1 MGITGVGSSYNFV
14 YNTKTGKLSTKDG
27 SKNEFVDFCNG
38 DVKGEDTE
46 TLNHFGAYSQQ
57 RCKHQY
63 YCAVDCI
70 LQILFSSYL
79 ISPYHSINYQLQK
92 SEAFQSVHHVSFIL
106 CYIVLYNFL
115 SLIFSLIRD
124 RKLVWEDIT

>member
-1 MGITGVGSSYNFV
+1 MSMPGCIDMEEMMSLSSKACTGININAVLIRIV
-14 YNTKTGKLSTKDG
+14 
-27 SKNEFVDFCNG
+27 FC
-38 DVKGEDTE
+38 K
-46 TLNHFGAYSQQ
+46 
-57 RCKHQY
+57 
-63 YCAVDCI
+63 YCSHRI
-70 LQILFSSYL
+70 K
-79 ISPYHSINYQLQK
+79 SPYRSINHLLQK

>member
-1 MGITGVGSSYNFV
+1 MSMPGCIDMEEMMSLSSKACTGININAVLIRIV
-14 YNTKTGKLSTKDG
+14 
-27 SKNEFVDFCNG
+27 FC
-38 DVKGEDTE
+38 K
-46 TLNHFGAYSQQ
+46 
-57 RCKHQY
+57 
-63 YCAVDCI
+63 YCSHRI
-70 LQILFSSYL
+70 E
-79 ISPYHSINYQLQK
+79 SPYHSINYQLQK

>member
-1 MGITGVGSSYNFV
+1 MSMPGCIDMEEMMSLSSKACTGININAVLIRIV
-14 YNTKTGKLSTKDG
+14 
-27 SKNEFVDFCNG
+27 FC
-38 DVKGEDTE
+38 K
-46 TLNHFGAYSQQ
+46 
-57 RCKHQY
+57 
-63 YCAVDCI
+63 YCSHRI
-70 LQILFSSYL
+70 E
-79 ISPYHSINYQLQK
+79 SPYHSINHQLQK

>member
-1 MGITGVGSSYNFV
+1 MGVDV
-14 YNTKTGKLSTKDG
+14 YAVL
-27 SKNEFVDFCNG
+27 VRIVFCVNNIHI
-38 DVKGEDTE
+38 VSPSNQ
-46 TLNHFGAYSQQ
+46 LI
-57 RCKHQY
+57 
-63 YCAVDCI
+63 I
-70 LQILFSSYL
+70 LK
-79 ISPYHSINYQLQK
+79 K

>member
-1 MGITGVGSSYNFV
+1 M
-14 YNTKTGKLSTKDG
+14 
-27 SKNEFVDFCNG
+27 
-38 DVKGEDTE
+38 
-46 TLNHFGAYSQQ
+46 
-57 RCKHQY
+57 
-63 YCAVDCI
+63 
-70 LQILFSSYL
+70 FSSYL